1 MSFDTLLGN
10 DTIKARLSSALSNR
24 RLSHCFL
31 ITGPVGSGKHTLARL
46 LSAAMQCTQETKPCL
61 QCSQCRKVLDGMHP
75 DIIHVTDSDRKA
87 VSVKIV
93 REACADLYIRPNE
106 GNRKIYLFDQELN
119 PQGQNALLK
128 SIEEPPPYGSFLLL
142 TQHAE
147 QMLPTIRS
155 RCVELRLS
163 AAGEFASNGAFQT
176 LSEYGRR
183 SNCLRDPSLRRIP
196 RSGRHAFGGIGGA
209 SAPIPNA
216 YAGPVRRNG
225 NRPAPAARF
234 HGESQAR
241 PASPCFAGVVPSAF
255 FCRRLSAR
263 YASHLSGG
271 QKNRKFPV
279 LRSPAVHAGQ
289 PPSCHGA
296 AGSQCRRK
304 AHLRNAHR
312 YTESTLRS
320 YYGTNT

>member
-1 MSFDTLLGN
+1 MSFDALLGN

-163 AAGEFASNGAFQT
+163 RCRRVCFERSFPNAFRIRTPRQLPPRSFAPADTSVRPSRFWRN
-176 LSEYGRR
+176 RR
-183 SNCLRDPSLRRIP
+183 RFCPNPKRLRRPCAAERKPPCSGCSFPWRISSATSFALFC
-196 RSGRHAFGGIGGA
+196 RSGTVCFLLPPPV
-209 SAPIPNA
+209 SAVCLPS
-216 YAGPVRRNG
+216 VRR
-225 NRPAPAARF
+225 PKK
-234 HGESQAR
+234 SQIPGPPQR
-241 PASPCFAGVVPSAF
+241 CFPCWTASVMPWSCWKPMSA
-255 FCRRLSAR
+255 
-263 YASHLSGG
+263 
-271 QKNRKFPV
+271 
-279 LRSPAVHAGQ
+279 
-289 PPSCHGA
+289 
-296 AGSQCRRK
+296 
-304 AHLRNAHR
+304 
-312 YTESTLRS
+312 ESTSAECSPLH
-320 YYGTNT
+320 